1 MVRHFVCWTLKEE
14 ARANK
19 AALAAELREKFHALL
34 GVVDGLTAIELGEN
48 YNGGAYDL
56 ALLCTF
62 TTRETEQGYQNH
74 PAHLAIKAIVQQNT
88 CGRAS
93 VDYEL

>member
-34 GVVDGLTAIELGEN
+34 GVVDGPDG
-48 YNGGAYDL
+48 D
-56 ALLCTF
+56 
-62 TTRETEQGYQNH
+62 
-74 PAHLAIKAIVQQNT
+74 
-88 CGRAS
+88 
-93 VDYEL
+93 